1 MEFWKNKRIPSQ
13 LEFNID
19 DELNINFL
27 FNYLKISANLMNI
40 SFINYEFKFKDQL
53 KKVFDDINNNIDNSL
68 ITEPEILYKKLLI
81 EIIQLNII
89 LFC

>member
-1 MEFWKNKRIPSQ
+1 M
-13 LEFNID
+13 D
-19 DELNINFL
+19 
-27 FNYLKISANLMNI
+27 I
-40 SFINYEFKFKDQL
+40 SFINDEVKFKDQL

-81 EIIQLNII
+81 EIIQLKII